1 MRFEF
6 EDSEVAAIRR
16 RGDALLIRFSAA
28 RLYEGEGR
36 GAGAGWWAPV
46 LLICKQVAKSGSE
59 LDAVLAAA
67 GRLQQA
73 RLQLAGQ
80 SLRLLPMPFA
90 SDAGFVLELE
100 FAAGPSCRLQ
110 GQGLELRSPDA
121 QCAVESFQC

>member
-6 EDSEVAAIRR
+6 EDSEVAEIRR
-16 RGDALLIRFSAA
+16 LGDALLIRFSAA
-28 RLYEGEGR
+28 RLYEGDGR
-36 GAGAGWWAPV
+36 GAGAGWWQPA
-46 LLICKQVAKSGSE
+46 LLICKQVVQIGPG

-80 SLRLLPMPFA
+80 SLRRLPMPFA
-90 SDAGFVLELE
+90 SDAGFALELE
-100 FAAGPSCRLQ
+100 FAAGPSCSLQ
-110 GQGLELRSPDA
+110 GQGLELSSPDA